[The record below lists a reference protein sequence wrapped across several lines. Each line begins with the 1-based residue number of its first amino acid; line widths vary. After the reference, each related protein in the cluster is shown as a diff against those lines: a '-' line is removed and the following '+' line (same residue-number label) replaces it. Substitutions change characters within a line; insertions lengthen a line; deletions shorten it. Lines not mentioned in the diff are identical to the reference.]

1 MSNYSSSDD
10 DIFDYEPD
18 EEKVS
23 ISSSSTSNSH
33 FSNLE
38 NDVMNSIKSN
48 LDEVES
54 TSLHGDKARFAI
66 AFYAATAK
74 FINVGQTQ
82 SYVKASRMVLDT
94 LTNGEFSLLQT
105 FYEYEIKISRKMGF
119 LSIFGESF
127 IPEDKE
133 ALPDFAKEVLEILNI
148 DVNPVYIN
156 SCFKTVIN
164 ITQHSLLIDR
174 YIYKHLS
181 AKLNIPVKEYL
192 FVNPSEMNSNDH
204 NVYLED
210 FHHDVYEKVYAS
222 LITSDLLSEL
232 SNDFQTN
239 VTFKKNYE
247 E

>member
-18 EEKVS
+18 EEKLLV
-23 ISSSSTSNSH
+23 SSSSTSNSH
-33 FSNLE
+33 YSTLE
-38 NDVMNSIKSN
+38 NDVLNSIKNN

-54 TSLHGDKARFAI
+54 TPVHGDKARFAI

-74 FINVGQTQ
+74 FINVGENQ

-105 FYEYEIKISRKMGF
+105 FYEYEIKISRKMSF
-119 LSIFGESF
+119 LSIFGDSF
-127 IPEDKE
+127 LIEDKE
-133 ALPDFAKEVLEILNI
+133 TLPDFAKEVLDILNI
-148 DVNPVYIN
+148 DANLVYIN
-156 SCFKTVIN
+156 SCFRTVIN

-174 YIYKHLS
+174 YMYKHLS
-181 AKLNIPVKEYL
+181 VKLNIPVKEYL
-192 FVNPSEMNSNDH
+192 FINPSEMNTDDH
-204 NVYLED
+204 NVYLEN
-210 FHHDVYEKVYAS
+210 FHYDVYEKVYAS
-222 LITSDLLSEL
+222 LITPDLLSEL